1 MTNLSKADSLFPRCY
16 KSAHRLLLP
25 RKRLAFSATG
35 LCLLTCALLT
45 LIRPVTFFLPNIFLS
60 KQRPRG
66 LVADNCSQ
74 LSVPGLWAPS
84 LAPWDPTAPDTVAGG
99 GALLSVACAAEV
111 AAHCAYRLPLRQ
123 CLAAQRDASMSFE
136 CAAALFPCEALD
148 KEKSGG
154 PPSHADTREWQCQ
167 NTKLYS
173 AALTQEEHLLSEEL
187 LIAFDRMSHDYN
199 ITYWI
204 AGGSTAGGLV
214 HHGRIPWDDDV
225 DVYVLAEQFPSLPC
239 TVQAQGGV
247 HVTGTEE
254 QFKQRR
260 SKTNRTITNDIN
272 KEEEENQEKV
282 KKHDPRSHHADHH
295 ITRTGSANDA
305 MYMSAIMTS
314 ETFLADRPS
323 ALKLCF
329 TDSPRAGA
337 RLWNYPYLDVF
348 QTFCYDVESCVTPQ
362 WSHRNERLAPKSTW
376 SRMACSALHLP
387 PVMAVSRG
395 EQAGWGARFTLEELV
410 DGPSVL
416 SSVLFDE
423 VGNEVWRSYAEGL
436 MGAGGAITYTPSL
449 PVSAHGRAPP
459 LVPFFAEQREAYR
472 RNVAQRSAEALNAE
486 VLPMLDRVQ
495 VVNRGAPGAVPVRGD
510 RELRIVFWNAG
521 RGGGWAEFAAM
532 VEKRGGADIVILNE
546 MDWGMARTGNVHT
559 TELLAERLS
568 MNFAYGVEFL
578 ELTNG
583 NVGEQRKTA
592 GQRNAVGFHGNAVL
606 SRFRIE

>member
-348 QTFCYDVESCVTPQ
+348 QTFCNDSGAGRGAGRGVEQTGPVCDEHFAVIPLLQHDNVFPLVRRPFGRLSVPFPRDLRRVVTPRYDVESCVTPQ

-495 VVNRGAPGAVPVRGD
+495 VVNRRARLTEDGAHHCLSD
-510 RELRIVFWNAG
+510 H
-521 RGGGWAEFAAM
+521 
-532 VEKRGGADIVILNE
+532 KILF
-546 MDWGMARTGNVHT
+546 
-559 TELLAERLS
+559 
-568 MNFAYGVEFL
+568 MNS
-578 ELTNG
+578 T
-583 NVGEQRKTA
+583 
-592 GQRNAVGFHGNAVL
+592 
-606 SRFRIE
+606 FRIEETRRLL